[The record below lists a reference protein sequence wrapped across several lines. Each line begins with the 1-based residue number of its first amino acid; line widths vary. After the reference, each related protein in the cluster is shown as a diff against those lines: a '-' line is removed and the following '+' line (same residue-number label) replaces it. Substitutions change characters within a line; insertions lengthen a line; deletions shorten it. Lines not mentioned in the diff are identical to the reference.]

1 MFRQYREIKKGEFFV
16 IFADTSSG
24 GSDSNACQFL
34 SKTMIDVP
42 LVYHQRGIAT
52 EMTNAIFPVIEKIFD
67 VTGIKPM
74 VAYENNAGGIF
85 ELERLAALNRS
96 NKYSIYKQITHGTTQ
111 SEQTE
116 KIGWV
121 TNTATRPLM
130 LQDLKNAIDNKLLRV
145 YDKQTIGELYSF
157 IINRLGKPEA
167 EQGSHDDLV
176 MSLAGAW
183 QLYQQCD
190 TPPTDEGF
198 SNEFPNDVLFN
209 DKGLY

>member
-130 LQDLKNAIDNKLLRV
+130 LQDLKNSIDNKLLRV
-145 YDKQTIGELYSF
+145 YDKQTVGELYSF

-190 TPPTDEGF
+190 TPPTDEVFG
-198 SNEFPNDVLFN
+198 NEFPNDVLFN